1 MSEGTSRS
9 AQSNAEQRVEEIS
22 ISNLDSN
29 GENLSRKNP
38 DFIVVPK
45 CQFQYTLD
53 GVRANKN
60 YRLTKFI
67 SMEFS

>member
-9 AQSNAEQRVEEIS
+9 AQSHAKQRVEEIS
-22 ISNLDSN
+22 ISNLNNN

-45 CQFQYTLD
+45 CQCQLTLD

-60 YRLTKFI
+60 YRLNKFI